1 MNKEYIN
8 PLGQR
13 VVEVEFGGY
22 KVYDSEQKD
31 RVLLRVGGTAPDGS
45 YIYKDKDAFE
55 RGDDVCFIPE
65 NVMKLHESF
74 SKGVGANEKLTDS
87 EKKEQFFFVAK
98 EGARKSDFIRL
109 YGTEEDSWIAF
120 ENIGFPVAG

>member
-1 MNKEYIN
+1 MNKEYVN

-55 RGDDVCFIPE
+55 SGDDVCFIPE
-65 NVMKLHESF
+65 NAMNLLESF
-74 SKGVGANEKLTDS
+74 SKGIVANEKLTDS
-87 EKKEQFFFVAK
+87 EKKKEFFFVAN
-98 EGARKSDFIRL
+98 EGARKSDIIRL
-109 YGTEEDSWIAF
+109 YGTEEDARIVF
-120 ENIGFPVAG
+120 ENLGFPVTE